1 MRFLAVLALALTAAA
16 ADAQS
21 VLITGARVLD
31 GTGRPAV
38 VTDVRIIGD
47 RIADIGPL
55 TRRPGEEIV
64 YAYGLVLAPGFIDTH
79 SHADDQIFDH
89 RDALADVSQGI
100 TTVVVGQDGGSPYPL
115 ADFFKKLEKTPA
127 AVNVASYVGHGT
139 LRDKVLGADF
149 KRVSTPAEVEKM
161 KQMFLSEMK
170 SGAIGLSSGLEYD
183 PGIYSDSTE
192 LFALTSGLD
201 KMGGRYIS
209 HVRSEDRYF
218 WTAIDEIIAIGR
230 HSMAPVQVSHTKLAM
245 KANWGMHDSLL
256 AVLDGARASGVNITA
271 DVYPYTYWQSGLTVL
286 FPARD
291 FENRTSAAFALSQV
305 SPADG
310 LLLTHYGPN
319 RSYDGK
325 TLAEIAQIRHE
336 DDTTTLIALI
346 RDAEA
351 AKPPADGEAT
361 VLGTSMVEP
370 DVEAILKWP
379 WSNVCTDGELDG
391 KHPRGYGAFTR
402 VLGVYVRERHV
413 LTLEEAVRKMTT
425 LAAAN
430 MGLTDR
436 GRLSVGMHADMVL
449 FDPDAVADRATLA
462 DPHALS
468 AGIRITWVN
477 GVVVYRDSKATGAYP
492 GSVVRRATT
501 P

>member
-1 MRFLAVLALALTAAA
+1 
-16 ADAQS
+16 
-21 VLITGARVLD
+21 
-31 GTGRPAV
+31 
-38 VTDVRIIGD
+38 
-47 RIADIGPL
+47 
-55 TRRPGEEIV
+55 
-64 YAYGLVLAPGFIDTH
+64 
-79 SHADDQIFDH
+79 
-89 RDALADVSQGI
+89 
-100 TTVVVGQDGGSPYPL
+100 
-115 ADFFKKLEKTPA
+115 
-127 AVNVASYVGHGT
+127 
-139 LRDKVLGADF
+139 
-149 KRVSTPAEVEKM
+149 
-161 KQMFLSEMK
+161 
-170 SGAIGLSSGLEYD
+170 
-183 PGIYSDSTE
+183 
-192 LFALTSGLD
+192 
-201 KMGGRYIS
+201 
-209 HVRSEDRYF
+209 
-218 WTAIDEIIAIGR
+218 
-230 HSMAPVQVSHTKLAM
+230 
-245 KANWGMHDSLL
+245 MHDSLL
-256 AVLDGARASGVNITA
+256 TVLNDARATGVKITA

-430 MGLTDR
+430 MGFADR

-468 AGIRITWVN
+468 AGIRLTWVN

-492 GSVVRRATT
+492 GSVVRRTT

>member
-1 MRFLAVLALALTAAA
+1 MRA
-16 ADAQS
+16 
-21 VLITGARVLD
+21 
-31 GTGRPAV
+31 
-38 VTDVRIIGD
+38 
-47 RIADIGPL
+47 
-55 TRRPGEEIV
+55 
-64 YAYGLVLAPGFIDTH
+64 
-79 SHADDQIFDH
+79 
-89 RDALADVSQGI
+89 
-100 TTVVVGQDGGSPYPL
+100 
-115 ADFFKKLEKTPA
+115 
-127 AVNVASYVGHGT
+127 
-139 LRDKVLGADF
+139 
-149 KRVSTPAEVEKM
+149 
-161 KQMFLSEMK
+161 
-170 SGAIGLSSGLEYD
+170 GAIGLSSGLEYD

-230 HSMAPVQVSHTKLAM
+230 HSFAPVQVSHTKLAM
-245 KANWGMHDSLL
+245 RANWGMHDSLL
-256 AVLDGARASGVNITA
+256 TVLNDARATGVKITA
-271 DVYPYTYWQSGLTVL
+271 DVYPYTYWQSGLTV
-286 FPARD
+286 
-291 FENRTSAAFALSQV
+291 
-305 SPADG
+305 ADG

-430 MGLTDR
+430 MGFADR

-468 AGIRITWVN
+468 AGIRLTWVN

-492 GSVVRRATT
+492 GSVVRRAT